1 MATAK
6 DIQAAL
12 IGYPRQLTWDDFK
25 TVEEL
30 PDGHHQHEA
39 GVSMDFK
46 VTHYGILWQGGKAL
60 YKPRVT
66 VSLVDAWALARVRGD
81 KELLKHEQGHFDIT
95 GLIARDLAATL
106 LDLQLDPK
114 KLEAEMTAPAA
125 NPAEHDAKVQR
136 VTKMWKAAMKKAEE
150 RARTIALKLNNS
162 AIAEGLYDFDTSHGL
177 DRELQRDW
185 DGLLLHV
192 RLHNL
197 NFEQA
202 LIQRGWLYDPRP
214 ADPML
219 PRRMLQGAR

>member
-1 MATAK
+1 
-6 DIQAAL
+6 
-12 IGYPRQLTWDDFK
+12 
-25 TVEEL
+25 
-30 PDGHHQHEA
+30 
-39 GVSMDFK
+39 
-46 VTHYGILWQGGKAL
+46 
-60 YKPRVT
+60 
-66 VSLVDAWALARVRGD
+66 

-114 KLEAEMTAPAA
+114 KLDAEMTAPAA

-185 DGLLLHV
+185 DGLLLHI

-197 NFEQA
+197 NF
-202 LIQRGWLYDPRP
+202 
-214 ADPML
+214 
-219 PRRMLQGAR
+219 